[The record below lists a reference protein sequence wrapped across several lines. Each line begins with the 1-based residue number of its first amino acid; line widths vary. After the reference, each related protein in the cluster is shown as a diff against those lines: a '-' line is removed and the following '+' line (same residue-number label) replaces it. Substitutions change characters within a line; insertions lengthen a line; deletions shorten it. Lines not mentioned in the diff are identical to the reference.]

1 MAKKTKIKEIKTS
14 KGIRGAVKLAAR
26 NKFFTLSEKLLDKK
40 SVRDFIIDEL
50 TQPSDTRKTR
60 RDIIFDIV
68 KEYYMSRPN
77 AYKIYNQVISEVNP
91 KESFTKYEIQ
101 MYLYDEYST
110 AIDAAYDQDEYD
122 IKAIAML
129 LAGAHKLMLNWV
141 DMPTEREALPIP
153 IYSNEPKLL
162 TNYKV
167 EMEGRIEA
175 LKRKLRK
182 EKEENIQDVSH
193 EDL

>member
-1 MAKKTKIKEIKTS
+1 MAKEKTIKVVKTS
-14 KGIRGAVKLAAR
+14 KGIRGAVELASR
-26 NKFFTLSEKLLDKK
+26 NKFFSLSDKLLEKK

-50 TQPSDTRKTR
+50 TKPSDDRQTR

-91 KESFTKYEIQ
+91 KQSFTKYEIQ

-162 TNYKV
+162 PNYKI

-175 LKRKLRK
+175 LKKKLRK